1 MITAAD
7 LFCGAGGTSTGLIQA
22 ARAAGLDVNLTA
34 INHWELAVETHAANH
49 PDARHLCASLDS
61 LNPRDL
67 YREGELDLLLASPEC
82 TNHSR
87 ARGSRPISDQ
97 SRATAHCV
105 TRWAEA
111 IRPREIVVENVE
123 EFLEWGPIG
132 YNGRPIPSRKG
143 ELFRAWVAM
152 LEACGYRV
160 EWRVLV
166 AADHGD
172 PTTRKRLF
180 VRATRGNRRIA
191 WPEASHGSS
200 DMISTLKPWKAAES
214 IIDWSIPMKS
224 WKRSGFL
231 SDNTLRRIQHGIDNH
246 PGEPFL
252 VEYYGNGSS
261 KSLKVPMPTITTKD
275 RFALVTPDGGF
286 RMIAPREY
294 AGAMGF
300 PPDYHFAGNKS
311 DAVKQ
316 IGNAVPVGIA
326 RALTAAAIERITPRR
341 AIA

>member
-22 ARAAGLDVNLTA
+22 ARAAGVSVDLTA
-34 INHWELAVETHAANH
+34 INHWELAVKTHSNNH

-87 ARGSRPISDQ
+87 ARGGRPISDQ
-97 SRATAHCV
+97 SRSTAHCV

-111 IRPREIVVENVE
+111 LRPRHIVVENVK

-132 YNGRPIPSRKG
+132 HNKRPIQSRKG
-143 ELFRAWVAM
+143 ELFQAWVAM

-160 EWRVLV
+160 EWRVLC
-166 AADHGD
+166 AADYGD
-172 PTTRKRLF
+172 PTTRERLF
-180 VRATRGNRRIA
+180 VQAVRGNRNIT
-191 WPEASHGSS
+191 WPGQTHGHS
-200 DMISTLKPWKAAES
+200 DMISALKPWNTTAG
-214 IIDWSIPMKS
+214 IIDWNIPMKA
-224 WKRSGFL
+224 WTKPGFL
-231 SDNTLRRIQHGIDNH
+231 SENTLRRIRHGLASH
-246 PGEPFL
+246 AGEAFL
-252 VEYYGNGSS
+252 VEYYGNGTS
-261 KSLKVPMPTITTKD
+261 KPLSIPMPTVTTKD

-286 RMIAPREY
+286 RMIAPTEY
-294 AGAMGF
+294 AKAMGF
-300 PPDYHFAGNKS
+300 PACYQFAGNKS

-326 RALTAAAIERITPRR
+326 RALCTTAIDRLKPRR
-341 AIA
+341 AA